1 MLHFNFSL
9 PVYADSR
16 VCASAVDVVWLEL
29 PFSPVPPRLGPHEHG
44 RTRESLGLDGA
55 GSITT
60 QSIFCQTFCQKCS
73 CFLDPSIATLFCS
86 HNATMP
92 LRGRLSWWWYLGV
105 QAAGGV
111 ASDRFLQSQVFSQ
124 DEINEAGSLEDRL
137 TVLYFLKVIHLFEQ
151 FGYYGKCIRNVMTSS
166 IQNSFIVPLTIV
178 EIKDL

>member
-1 MLHFNFSL
+1 M
-9 PVYADSR
+9 
-16 VCASAVDVVWLEL
+16 
-29 PFSPVPPRLGPHEHG
+29 
-44 RTRESLGLDGA
+44 
-55 GSITT
+55 
-60 QSIFCQTFCQKCS
+60 
-73 CFLDPSIATLFCS
+73 
-86 HNATMP
+86 
-92 LRGRLSWWWYLGV
+92 GV

-124 DEINEAGSLEDRL
+124 DEINEAGSSEDRL